1 MRSPDE
7 VQPPSVIPTEMD
19 KQDYTLIGSKFHL
32 HPSSYWLII
41 SLFFLEFSKYSASEL
56 IAEVKQLQ
64 NLAYQLGLEEAKE
77 MTRGKYLNIL
87 TRKARYWQDAN
98 NLTAPHWIGRGLQRM
113 AMFKIYRQIKSEL
126 VYHCI
131 FVLAKYKRVNHSY
144 FLLLITRDY
153 DTFIL
158 SGAFLFSR
166 HCTICFHF
174 NLFFFKPT
182 INNHLTASVSN
193 ELTGWQLFSSL

>member
-1 MRSPDE
+1 
-7 VQPPSVIPTEMD
+7 
-19 KQDYTLIGSKFHL
+19 
-32 HPSSYWLII
+32 
-41 SLFFLEFSKYSASEL
+41 
-56 IAEVKQLQ
+56 
-64 NLAYQLGLEEAKE
+64 
-77 MTRGKYLNIL
+77 
-87 TRKARYWQDAN
+87 
-98 NLTAPHWIGRGLQRM
+98 M

-144 FLLLITRDY
+144 FLLLITRDN

-174 NLFFFKPT
+174 NLFFFQA
-182 INNHLTASVSN
+182 NNQQSFNSECIKRIDRVTAF
-193 ELTGWQLFSSL
+193 LFPLIGRSDP